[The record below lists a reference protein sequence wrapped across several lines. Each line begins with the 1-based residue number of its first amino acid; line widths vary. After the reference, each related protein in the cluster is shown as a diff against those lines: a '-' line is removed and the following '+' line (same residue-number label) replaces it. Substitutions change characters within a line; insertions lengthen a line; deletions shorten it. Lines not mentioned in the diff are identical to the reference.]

1 MLDSNFSLEVLS
13 KEVKDIKVLVD
24 NNALLLVSAVDVTVE
39 LEKFS
44 DRELMIVFDNSGEF
58 TYVELVIFRSV
69 AARKLLVGDTEMLD
83 VKLDAVIAIMV
94 DDNEF
99 AKGIVVFSV
108 TTYVENIPIGVAVTF
123 KFRSD
128 VVPVIVL
135 EKVVAMLS
143 VSVWIT

>member
-1 MLDSNFSLEVLS
+1 VLDSNFSLEVLS

>member
-1 MLDSNFSLEVLS
+1 MLS

>member
-69 AARKLLVGDTEMLD
+69 VARKLLVGDTEMLD

-135 EKVVAMLS
+135 ENVVDMLS
-143 VSVWIT
+143 VSGWIT